1 MIWPATANRDRG
13 ADMAIDVVSAC
24 ATADASSTPQGYFV
38 GLSVLFSLYIGVDM
52 LIAAMVVRRKMSEHA
67 STT

>member
-1 MIWPATANRDRG
+1 
-13 ADMAIDVVSAC
+13 MAIDVVSAC
-24 ATADASSTPQGYFV
+24 AAAEASSSPQGYFV

-67 STT
+67 VTT